1 MSAML
6 ILLVGMLIVVGGV
19 LWLRLHAFLALTLAA
34 LAVAYLT
41 PQAVVE
47 GYELGATALNYEM
60 IEDDGSGVFFSAKQT
75 KKIDPLEKYEVMR
88 LVSDD
93 TTGASAYQSLGT
105 LDFTNYQDDALHGVL
120 MKKSPDTQIQ
130 AGDMIVLAQNAA
142 AAAGIANK
150 TIGERI
156 ADGFGKTCLGIGILI
171 AMASI
176 IGKTML
182 DSGAAE
188 RIVLGARKALGD
200 DNAPFAFMGSGFIIG
215 MPVFFDTLFYL
226 MIPLGKALR
235 VKTGKNYLLY
245 ILCIVM
251 GGTMAHSLVPPTP
264 GPLFAAEAMGVSIGA
279 MMIGGIIV
287 GLFTLIPGYLWAR
300 YINSKMEIPLRETP
314 DLSHEDLDAMV
325 HRDESTLPPMLPSLL
340 PILIPVVFIA
350 GVTVLAAYKSSFTLA
365 KLDVPSWITTI
376 EPLTKTLGNKNIAL
390 SIAAVVGL
398 LLVVI
403 YKKASRG
410 DIAKSVQA
418 ALSGGGV
425 IILITA
431 AGGAFGHVLRQTN
444 IAGAIQDMG
453 FVGSSSLIPLAFFVT
468 MLIRCAQGS
477 ATVAMITAAGIV
489 APLALATELSYHP
502 IYIALAMGCGSKPI
516 SWMNDSG
523 FWIISKMSGMTES
536 EALKTNTIMTAL
548 MGFMGLIVCLIGS
561 KLLPFKQVVEEVA
574 MMN

>member
-1 MSAML
+1 MDAML
-6 ILLVGMLIVVGGV
+6 ILLVGMVIVVGGV
-19 LWLRLHAFLALTLAA
+19 LWLKLHAFLALTLAA

-41 PQAVVE
+41 PTPVVE
-47 GYELGATALNYEM
+47 SYELGAVSHKFESIA
-60 IEDDGSGVFFSAKQT
+60 DDGRSVTFDKDAA
-75 KKIDPLEKYEVMR
+75 KKIDSQGHYLALR
-88 LVSDD
+88 LLQAPDEDGRLYQTLGTVTFTAADD
-93 TTGASAYQSLGT
+93 EGLTGALVTDSVDT
-105 LDFTNYQDDALHGVL
+105 RL
-120 MKKSPDTQIQ
+120 MKRDLV
-130 AGDMIVLAQNAA
+130 VLKTDASAA
-142 AAAGIANK
+142 NKTSKK
-150 TIGERI
+150 TIGERV

-188 RIVLGARKALGD
+188 RIVLRARNALGD
-200 DNAPFAFMGSGFIIG
+200 EKAPFAFMGSGFVIG

-245 ILCIVM
+245 ILSIVM

-264 GPLFAAEAMGVSIGA
+264 GPLFAAEIMGVSIGA

-300 YINSKMEIPLRETP
+300 YINSKMEIPLRETA
-314 DLSHEDLDAMV
+314 DLTHEELEAMA
-325 HRDESTLPPMLPSLL
+325 HRDESSLPPLFPSLL
-340 PILIPVVFIA
+340 PIMIPVVFIA
-350 GVTVLAAYKSSFTLA
+350 GVTVLDAYKKSFTA
-365 KLDVPSWITTI
+365 AAIEVPSWITAV
-376 EPLTKTLGNKNIAL
+376 EPIAKTLGNKNIAL
-390 SIAAVVGL
+390 SIAAMVGL
-398 LLVVI
+398 MLVVM
-403 YKKASRG
+403 YKKASRT
-410 DIAKSVQA
+410 DIAKSVQT
-418 ALSGGGV
+418 ALAGGGV

-444 IAGAIQDMG
+444 VAGAIEQMG
-453 FVGSSSLIPLAFFVT
+453 FIQDVGLITVAFFVT

-489 APLALATELSYHP
+489 APLATQLDLAYHP

-523 FWIISKMSGMTES
+523 FWIISKMSGMTEA
-536 EALKTNTIMTAL
+536 EALKTNTVMTAL

-561 KLLPFKQVVEEVA
+561 KIFPLV
-574 MMN
+574 